1 MRIFHNTNYD
11 FLGKRKKFYVVSAA
25 IIIIG
30 FIVLISAKSIP
41 LGIDFSG
48 GTEIQIK
55 FKNDV
60 NISDLRSAMDDA
72 GFAGM
77 EIKSMGSEKDVLL
90 RTPLQEEGQTVSDKI
105 QNGIKAK
112 FADNSF
118 EVLRT
123 DKVGPKIGAELRR
136 NALFAVLFS
145 LLAILIYLSFRFQ
158 FIFAM
163 GAVIALFH
171 DVLITI
177 AVIAIAD
184 FIFPNLR
191 LEFNQSMLAAF
202 LTLVGFSSNDTVI
215 VFDRIRENMKVHK
228 NENIIDV
235 MNHSINATLS
245 RTVITSGTV
254 FLTVLV
260 LFLFGGE
267 VNRSF
272 AFTFGVGIITGT
284 YSSVFIASALV
295 VDWKLRTGETLSS
308 TKSIAN
314 KNKPKLTAPKVKK
327 VNA

>member
-1 MRIFHNTNYD
+1 MRIFENSNYD
-11 FLGKRKKFYVVSAA
+11 FLGKRKIFYIVSLSV
-25 IIIIG
+25 IIIG
-30 FIVLISAKSIP
+30 FLILFTMKSIP

-48 GTEIQIK
+48 GTELQMK
-55 FKNDV
+55 FAKPVD
-60 NISDLRSAMDDA
+60 ISELRTAMDDA
-72 GFAGM
+72 GFQGM
-77 EIKSMGSEKDVLL
+77 EIKTMGSDNDVLL
-90 RTPLQEEGQTVSDKI
+90 RTPMQEEGQRVSDKI
-105 QNGIKAK
+105 QQTIKEK
-112 FADNSF
+112 FADNNF
-118 EVLRT
+118 QVQRT

-145 LLAILIYLSFRFQ
+145 LIAILIYLSFRFQ
-158 FIFAM
+158 FVFAV
-163 GAVIALFH
+163 GAVLALFH

-184 FIFPNLR
+184 AVFPNLR

-215 VFDRIRENMKVHK
+215 VFDRIRENIKLFK
-228 NENIIDV
+228 NEDITQI
-235 MNHSINATLS
+235 MNKSINATLS
-245 RTVITSGTV
+245 RTIITSGTV

-284 YSSVFIASALV
+284 YSSVFVASAIV
-295 VDWKLRTGETLSS
+295 VDWKER
-308 TKSIAN
+308 AN
-314 KNKPKLTAPKVKK
+314 KILREKNTGRTKITAPKIKK